1 MNESP
6 IKDEIVSLIFGKGED
21 LTDSDVRKTEKLL
34 DELEMSNDLDDEE
47 VDELREFVARVIG
60 QVSIEPNSKLSPNG
74 ST

>member
-60 QVSIEPNSKLSPNG
+60 QVSVEPNSKLSPNG

>member
-60 QVSIEPNSKLSPNG
+60 QVSVAPNSKLSPNG

>member
-60 QVSIEPNSKLSPNG
+60 QLSIEPNSKLSPDG